1 MGISPGRFNHVGQVD
16 GEGPDKEQPL
26 VLQVG
31 GWAWG
36 QSLHPGKRADYG
48 NYNSNDINYAG
59 MSDDDVRST
68 N

>member
-16 GEGPDKEQPL
+16 GEGSDKEQPL

-36 QSLHPGKRADYG
+36 QSLHPGKRAD
-48 NYNSNDINYAG
+48 INYAG
-59 MSDDDVRST
+59 MSDDDVRAP